1 MNLYYH
7 TILPLVRNGH
17 KVKIVAIN
25 ADDSERKLLNQI
37 LEDDIG
43 EEKISY
49 VRAIN
54 ATDFKRCDQNIQ
66 ILDMIDTSKKL
77 IRAFFGRRAVN
88 IIIDYNK
95 DVALDKI
102 IHPMYIGLFPDLKDV
117 REILNDEKIMDKY
130 TQDTPLHVTLEY
142 LGGKTKTETEY
153 PYGKTAEI
161 EVFGYS
167 ENKAGTCL
175 LVKIADHLNIENHSD
190 SPKHITLGTNKEFTP
205 ADVGKEITDKNSR
218 RFEKSHFVKAVLAAM
233 F

>member
-1 MNLYYH
+1 MDLYYH
-7 TILPLVRNGH
+7 TILPLTRVGH

-25 ADDSERKLLNQI
+25 ADESEKKLLNQA

-49 VRAIN
+49 VRYDN
-54 ATDFKRCDQNIQ
+54 VSNFKHCDQNIQ
-66 ILDMIDTSKKL
+66 ILDMIDFSKKL

-95 DVALDKI
+95 DVTPDKI
-102 IHPMYIGLFPDLKDV
+102 IHPMYIGLFPDLKV
-117 REILNDEKIMDKY
+117 VQEILNDEKIINKY
-130 TQDTPLHVTLEY
+130 TQDTPLHVTIEY

-153 PYGKTAEI
+153 LYGKTVEI

-175 LVKIADHLNIENHSD
+175 LVKIGDHSV
-190 SPKHITLGTNKEFTP
+190 SPKHITLGTNKEVTS
-205 ADVGKEITDKNSR
+205 ADVGKEISDENSK
-218 RFEKSHFVKAVLAAM
+218 RFEKSHFVKTILAAM

>member
-25 ADDSERKLLNQI
+25 ADDSERKILNQT

-49 VRAIN
+49 IRHDN
-54 ATDFKRCDQNIQ
+54 ASDFKHCDQNIQ

-117 REILNDEKIMDKY
+117 HEILNDEKIMVKY
-130 TQDTPLHVTLEY
+130 TQGTPLHVTLEY
-142 LGGKTKTETEY
+142 IGGKTKTEAEY
-153 PYGKTAEI
+153 LYGKTVEI

-175 LVKIADHLNIENHSD
+175 LVNIENHSD

-205 ADVGKEITDKNSR
+205 ADVGKEITDENSK